1 MLWGDGYPQ
10 GMKSYLPLLLLALAL
25 PAAAQTFVTSDQAD
39 ELDAATG
46 RANSLRRKLMPSAV
60 DPKPVKSLFDKLA
73 KDGEQIEMEEGIGNT
88 LTRLGKPDAK
98 GRFKNLQANLVEIPA
113 ELAEAPSDSMFR
125 QAVMRRYFSHL
136 EATSESWEV
145 NPRTG
150 KGKVH
155 VWIYRVA
162 LDGTLMSVEHQIA
175 PVEPGED
182 GQASPIEEKARSYR
196 LSPSDPSVQRRWKRM
211 AKELL
216 TLGRVVEA

>member
-1 MLWGDGYPQ
+1 M
-10 GMKSYLPLLLLALAL
+10 
-25 PAAAQTFVTSDQAD
+25 
-39 ELDAATG
+39 
-46 RANSLRRKLMPSAV
+46 
-60 DPKPVKSLFDKLA
+60 
-73 KDGEQIEMEEGIGNT
+73 
-88 LTRLGKPDAK
+88 
-98 GRFKNLQANLVEIPA
+98 EIPA

-155 VWIYRVA
+155 AWIYRVA
-162 LDGTLMSVEHQIA
+162 LDGKLMSVEHQIA

-196 LSPSDPSVQRRWKRM
+196 LSPSDPSVLRRWKRM
-211 AKELL
+211 VLMPAPSTTWRQ
-216 TLGRVVEA
+216 TLRIRVTSSRTSCNSNSIAPCVVKRVMLAL